1 MPVMSSDAAAPA
13 CPFREIGAGR
23 LPDYALGSA
32 LAVLQEIPGKPRIP
46 RVQTDGNADARTSA
60 RNRTGRSASL
70 AAYAGAAAFLIAAT
84 WFWLAVI
91 TIGSRPPTIRSSC
104 AAVRP
109 AAAGQSIRAA
119 GAYVAGSCS
128 GPR

>member
-46 RVQTDGNADARTSA
+46 RVQTDGNAGARTSA

-70 AAYAGAAAFLIAAT
+70 AAYAGAAGALARRPRVARRV
-84 WFWLAVI
+84 WLAP
-91 TIGSRPPTIRSSC
+91 GH
-104 AAVRP
+104 
-109 AAAGQSIRAA
+109 AAARR
-119 GAYVAGSCS
+119 
-128 GPR
+128 P